1 MTVLTPRHRRKRL
14 GRHHYLPA
22 MADGQGDGIQLA
34 IVGSWHGL
42 SANGYA
48 AHTLDAARHAGLQVA
63 TYIALNSMAGADSVA
78 RGLKACW
85 DYSDLCFVALDV
97 EIKGVTVDIISDAV
111 SAVSAA
117 KLIPIIY
124 TGGWF
129 WYGKFGDPHDFSHL
143 PLWTSRYDGY
153 ADLTVNWKPYGGW
166 EAPAAKQYE
175 GTNHTLGFG
184 NDLSVFDMTAL
195 GGPS

>member
-1 MTVLTPRHRRKRL
+1 MTVLTRATDVSVWGGPINYPQWRTAK
-14 GRHHYLPA
+14 
-22 MADGQGDGIQLA
+22 GDGIKLA

-42 SANGYA
+42 SYNSYA
-48 AHTLDAARHAGLQVA
+48 AHSLASARHAGLQVA
-63 TYIALNSMAGADSVA
+63 TYVALNDMAGADSVA
-78 RGLKACW
+78 RGLKACG

-124 TGGWF
+124 TGSWF
-129 WYGKFGDPHDFSHL
+129 WYGKFGDPHDFAHL
-143 PLWTSRYDGY
+143 PLWTSLYDGH

-184 NDLSVFDMTAL
+184 NDLSVFDMAAL
-195 GGPS
+195 R